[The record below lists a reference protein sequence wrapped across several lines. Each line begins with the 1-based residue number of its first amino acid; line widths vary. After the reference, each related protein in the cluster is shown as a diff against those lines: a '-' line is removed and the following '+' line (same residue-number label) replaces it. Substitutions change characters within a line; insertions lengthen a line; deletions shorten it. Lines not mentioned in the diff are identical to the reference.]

1 MTVHV
6 LIYVP
11 NPVDVNIAAITSLK
25 RNMQFFCGGRLLH
38 VALPTVPT
46 QY

>member
-1 MTVHV
+1 MTVHIW
-6 LIYVP
+6 IYVP
-11 NPVDVNIAAITSLK
+11 NPVDANNSAITSLK
-25 RNMQFFCGGRLLH
+25 RNIQFFCDGSLLH

>member
-1 MTVHV
+1 MTVYIW
-6 LIYVP
+6 IYVP
-11 NPVDVNIAAITSLK
+11 YPVDVNISAITSLK
-25 RNMQFFCGGRLLH
+25 RNVQFFCDGRLLH

>member
-1 MTVHV
+1 MIVHIW
-6 LIYVP
+6 IYVP
-11 NPVDVNIAAITSLK
+11 NPVDVNISAITAFK
-25 RNMQFFCGGRLLH
+25 NNMQFFCDGRLLH